1 MPLDA
6 FTDAIRAIVAGLREG
21 RPTHARVN
29 GAAVGIDHL
38 GRRLHGL
45 GCVRDREIAGC
56 LTAAVGELGA
66 CHPLPEED
74 RGAAV
79 DSAIRHLQAALVHS
93 KDGVLPPAPA

>member
-1 MPLDA
+1 MPLAA
-6 FTDAIRAIVAGLREG
+6 FTNGIHSIIAGLREG

-29 GAAVGIDHL
+29 GAAVSIDHL

-45 GCVRDREIAGC
+45 GCVRDREIADAF
-56 LTAAVGELGA
+56 TAAIAELGA

-79 DSAIRHLQAALVHS
+79 NAAIRHLHAAAAHA
-93 KDGVLPPAPA
+93 KEGVLPRP